1 MKNQLFLAAE
11 EAVNQRKLDV
21 TLRQFSGDRLTEE
34 QRQLIETAVGYDR
47 QCCLIVCPSAQKF
60 CQTVALQEADPK
72 RTKLQMLYGA
82 LESLPET
89 AAAALVYRYRPALGM
104 SSTVYLYI
112 P

>member
-21 TLRQFSGDRLTEE
+21 TLRQFTADRLNKEKRHLIE
-34 QRQLIETAVGYDR
+34 AAVGCQRQSCI
-47 QCCLIVCPSAQKF
+47 IVCPTEQQFRQAVAVQK
-60 CQTVALQEADPK
+60 ALPRRAAI
-72 RTKLQMLYGA
+72 QMLVG
-82 LESLPET
+82 SLKTLP
-89 AAAALVYRYRPALGM
+89 AHPAAALVYRYRPQGM